1 MNKPFLLASLA
12 ASILLLTA
20 CGSTSEVTE
29 TAAGGSD
36 LKFQYEKTIKDAET
50 AYKTVDQAGG
60 AWVYTEEKMA
70 EAKKAAEA
78 NDYAKALELAKE
90 AHDQS
95 LLAKQQF
102 DNQSNAGP
110 TLF

>member
-1 MNKPFLLASLA
+1 MNKPYLVASFA

-20 CGSTSEVTE
+20 CGSTNEVTE
-29 TAAGGSD
+29 PVSGGSN
-36 LKFQYEKTIKDAET
+36 LKSQYDKTIKEAET
-50 AYKTVDQAGG
+50 AFKTVDQVGG
-60 AWVYTEEKMA
+60 AWAYTEEKMD

-78 NDYAKALELAKE
+78 NDYSKALVLAKE

-102 DNQSNAGP
+102 DNQINAGP
-110 TLF
+110 ALF